1 MCMYSQYSPVL
12 GGLSDIKIT
21 DMNNVGSMSQLLYA
35 HQNSEYD
42 KVKASG
48 WQAAQVSLL
57 SLMSFSGRFSIGKS
71 IQKAYF
77 DLFIRFEFTSHIGL
91 FSDFFKNTCNLP
103 RSYLLVLIATL
114 FFVSQLVS
122 SIITDVSHLWITSSL
137 VGLAHGSLYSLF
149 PTVCLEWFG
158 MRAYLSVP
166 SLLSLCSLSTYFLIS
181 TLFRELG
188 IFGHVNLGRWKSL
201 LYCLWSQ
208 S

>member
-1 MCMYSQYSPVL
+1 
-12 GGLSDIKIT
+12 
-21 DMNNVGSMSQLLYA
+21 MNNVGTISQLLYA

-71 IQKAYF
+71 NSKKSFYLGF
-77 DLFIRFEFTSHIGL
+77 LFIRFTFFFSFSHTGL
-91 FSDFFKNTCNLP
+91 ISDFVKNTCNLP

-122 SIITDVSHLWITSSL
+122 TRIADVSHLWITSSL

-158 MRAYLSVP
+158 MRAYFIIISPLSKHII
-166 SLLSLCSLSTYFLIS
+166 SLTYFFLIKH
-181 TLFRELG
+181 TFPRTG
-188 IFGHVNLGRWKSL
+188 DI
-201 LYCLWSQ
+201 
-208 S
+208 